1 MGSFMRRLRLRIDPG
16 HHFPMRLPLVIV
28 PLLICVGMVLLTSAL
43 AQDPAGKSS
52 EDQSK
57 EKTLPAARQNT
68 LLRDFFRALYP
79 RYQREPPVDEF
90 VENFVDSQIDALLKE
105 IQEKLDDLNQSCDM
119 AMKLRERWLNAP
131 AQEKNP
137 ARIALVATLR
147 RLADRSD
154 DLADRLSSLFVGL
167 KRDKKIDFVR
177 SANDNSD
184 GFRRE
189 FAFLQLQVDEAT
201 RLVDDYFF
209 RSTNTVKVA
218 DLGSENMLVRL
229 DWAEFMAKDLAKRIR

>member
-1 MGSFMRRLRLRIDPG
+1 MRRLSLRPNQAVHSRFRFYRLFFSILVG
-16 HHFPMRLPLVIV
+16 LWIVHLPFS
-28 PLLICVGMVLLTSAL
+28 PCL
-43 AQDPAGKSS
+43 AQDSKGEPSGDES
-52 EDQSK
+52 EG
-57 EKTLPAARQNT
+57 EALPAARQNT

-90 VENFVDSQIDALLKE
+90 VESFVDNQIDAFLRE
-105 IQEKLDDLNQSCDM
+105 IEGKLADLNEAFDM
-119 AMKLRERWLNAP
+119 ATKLRDRWMKAST
-131 AQEKNP
+131 QDKTP

-154 DLADRLSSLFVGL
+154 DLADRLSTLFVGL
-167 KRDKKIDFVR
+167 KRDKKINFVR
-177 SANDNSD
+177 SAEDNSD

-189 FAFLQLQVDEAT
+189 FEFLRVQIDEAT

-209 RSTNTVKVA
+209 RSTNTVSLE

>member
-1 MGSFMRRLRLRIDPG
+1 
-16 HHFPMRLPLVIV
+16 MRLPLEIL
-28 PLLICVGMVLLTSAL
+28 PLLLCVAMLHVSSGL
-43 AQDPAGKSS
+43 AQDSAEQPSD
-52 EDQSK
+52 DQSR
-57 EKTLPAARQNT
+57 EKTLPPARQNK

-90 VENFVDSQIDALLKE
+90 VENFVDSQIDALLTE
-105 IQEKLDDLNQSCDM
+105 IQEKLNNLNQTCDM
-119 AMKLRERWLNAP
+119 ATKLRERWMNAP

-177 SANDNSD
+177 SSKDNSD
-184 GFRRE
+184 AFRRE
-189 FAFLQLQVDEAT
+189 FEFLQLQVTEAT

-209 RSTNTVKVA
+209 RSTNTVTVT
-218 DLGSENMLVRL
+218 DLGGENMLVRL